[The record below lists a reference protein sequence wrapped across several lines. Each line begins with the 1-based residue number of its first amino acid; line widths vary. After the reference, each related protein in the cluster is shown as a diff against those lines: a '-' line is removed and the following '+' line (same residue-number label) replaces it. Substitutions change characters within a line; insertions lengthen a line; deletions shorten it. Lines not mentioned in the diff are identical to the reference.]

1 MTSKAY
7 DQIQFI
13 IQVRVCALSLTV
25 SSIVGIL
32 KILKC
37 TVYLITKIA
46 AHSNIKFCARAC
58 YLIMTLKQLKIKYFG
73 KIG

>member
-7 DQIQFI
+7 DQIQLI
-13 IQVRVCALSLTV
+13 MQMSSCALSLTV
-25 SSIVGIL
+25 SSIVRIL

-37 TVYLITKIA
+37 TVYLITKIT
-46 AHSNIKFCARAC
+46 AHSNIKFCARTC

-73 KIG
+73 KIE